1 MNMNLKKNKK
11 KAHKKNS
18 KKHAT
23 AKSDEFNKTF
33 HLAEV
38 DEEPLEETDN
48 YEYFE

>member
-11 KAHKKNS
+11 KSHKK
-18 KKHAT
+18 KKHST
-23 AKSDEFNKTF
+23 TKSEEFNKTF
-33 HLAEV
+33 HLAEI